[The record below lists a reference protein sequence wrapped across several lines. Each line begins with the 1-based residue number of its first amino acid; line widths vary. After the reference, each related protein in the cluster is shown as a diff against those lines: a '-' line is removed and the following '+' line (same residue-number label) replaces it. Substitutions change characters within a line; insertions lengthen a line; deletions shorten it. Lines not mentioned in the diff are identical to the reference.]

1 MVRMIVLMM
10 MIVVM
15 MTMVIVAMM
24 MLIMMMTAS
33 MVMMIVVMMTVSML
47 MVMVMIVVMMM
58 MMMIVMVM
66 KLMSVSYQVLAEAH
80 PSSLGFL
87 WRSYEE
93 LYLLLDLLLQSHK
106 LSSCS
111 ASFSENFYGLKRV
124 PRAGGALSRGARGRS
139 LLLLCLLPYVLR
151 RLCNAVSRRRDQDD
165 FSIPPAASAA
175 GPRPHRLHHLL
186 ACGGQ
191 GWAILR
197 LAQTL
202 LYVAGRA
209 QTHSPLLWL
218 AGVRLTPLTARDL
231 SLMRTERP
239 GGATGSR

>member
-93 LYLLLDLLLQSHK
+93 L
-106 LSSCS
+106 
-111 ASFSENFYGLKRV
+111 
-124 PRAGGALSRGARGRS
+124 
-139 LLLLCLLPYVLR
+139 
-151 RLCNAVSRRRDQDD
+151 CNAVSRRRDQDD
-165 FSIPPAASAA
+165 FSIPPAASAT
-175 GPRPHRLHHLL
+175 GPRPHRLHRLL

-218 AGVRLTPLTARDL
+218 AGVRLTPLTARDP